1 MEPKSGGQEKD
12 KTGPRLSPGN
22 SSKHSPERK
31 CILSAEHG
39 ARDTL
44 IRLALGPDGEIEPDV
59 RAKAPGRGAWIGV
72 DRPALA
78 APQTKGKLKG
88 ALLRAFKTGEIPI
101 PADLG
106 DRVERPLPPSRPPKL
121 GMEDA

>member
-1 MEPKSGGQEKD
+1 MEPKAGGQEKD

-44 IRLALGPDGEIEPDV
+44 IRLALGPDGEIAPDV
-59 RAKAPGRGAWIGV
+59 RAKAPGRGAWTGGE
-72 DRPALA
+72 RPALDA
-78 APQTKGKLKG
+78 AQTKGQPKG
-88 ALLRAFKTGEIPI
+88 ALAQARTRGAIF
-101 PADLG
+101 
-106 DRVERPLPPSRPPKL
+106 PP
-121 GMEDA
+121 